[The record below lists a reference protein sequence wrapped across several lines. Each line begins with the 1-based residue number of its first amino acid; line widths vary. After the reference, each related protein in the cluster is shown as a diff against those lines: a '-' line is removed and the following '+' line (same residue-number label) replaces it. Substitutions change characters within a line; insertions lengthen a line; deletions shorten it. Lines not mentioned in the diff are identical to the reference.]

1 MHGVLIVLQKESQSS
16 RNESKASLHQD
27 VKIIGEIALHTKLR
41 VSMLFVA
48 FGFLRGGTETFTLS
62 PLLFTIE
69 ATG

>member
-1 MHGVLIVLQKESQSS
+1 MLQKESQSS

-48 FGFLRGGTETFTLS
+48 LVSYRETQKHSHSVLCFL
-62 PLLFTIE
+62 P
-69 ATG
+69 